1 LIFSKWKLQNIIMR
15 IFNAIPATRIVQ
27 KKIQESF
34 PEFFWDID
42 TNKLDLENHYKLII
56 TQAMNYGS
64 VQTIKQV
71 FQLYSR
77 EAITQML
84 RNPIRGSWF
93 PKTYKAFCNLFDV
106 KPDKSAVN
114 ILCIRKEAASDK
126 NREFFQNL

>member
-1 LIFSKWKLQNIIMR
+1 MR
-15 IFNAIPATRIVQ
+15 IFNAISETTIIR

-56 TQAMNYGS
+56 TQAINYGS
-64 VQTIKQV
+64 VQTIRQV

-77 EAITQML
+77 EAIMQIL
-84 RNPIRGSWF
+84 KKPIRGSWF

-106 KPDKSAVN
+106 VPDKSAVN
-114 ILCIRKEAASDK
+114 VLCIRREGASDK
-126 NREFFQNL
+126 NRAFFQNL

>member
-1 LIFSKWKLQNIIMR
+1 MR
-15 IFNAIPATRIVQ
+15 IFNAIPTTTIVQ
-27 KKIQESF
+27 EKIQESF

-56 TQAMNYGS
+56 TQAINYGS
-64 VQTIKQV
+64 VQTIRQV

-84 RNPIRGSWF
+84 KNPIRGSWF
-93 PKTYKAFCNLFDV
+93 PKTYKAFCNLFGV

-114 ILCIRKEAASDK
+114 VLCVRKEGASDK
-126 NREFFQNL
+126 NREFFKNL

>member
-1 LIFSKWKLQNIIMR
+1 MR
-15 IFNAIPATRIVQ
+15 IFNAIPAITIIQ
-27 KKIQESF
+27 KKIQESL

-56 TQAMNYGS
+56 TQALNYGS

-77 EAITQML
+77 DAITQML

-114 ILCIRKEAASDK
+114 VLCIRKVGASDK